1 MLIFQRMV
9 TLQGP
14 PEEAGAWA
22 VEMTA
27 LVNERTELEVSL
39 WQGLFGVPLGSFA
52 WTTRLP
58 NFTALEAANDSLI
71 GDRDYLAKVAEARD
85 WVTTP
90 GEDHL
95 VRVAHIAGGD
105 YVRPDVGSYAETTV
119 AVPAPGRLAPASEW
133 GVDITDRVSTMTHA
147 TAMFGGDSFGNF
159 GQLVWI
165 GLFASAAAFDEAEE
179 IIGKDESYVQ
189 AIDQAGELFLPG
201 SARRTLA
208 RRIA

>member
-14 PEEAGAWA
+14 PQEIGAWA
-22 VEMTA
+22 VDMTA

-39 WQGLFGVPLGSFA
+39 WQGMFGVPLGSFA

-58 NFTALEAANDSLI
+58 NLTALEAANDTLI
-71 GDRDYLAKVAEARD
+71 GDADYLAKVAEARD
-85 WVTTP
+85 FVTVP

-95 VRVAHIAGGD
+95 VRVSHIAGGD

-119 AVPAPGRLAPASEW
+119 AVPAAGRLARASAW
-133 GVDITDRVSTMTHA
+133 GVDIADKFSDMTHT
-147 TAMFGGDSFGNF
+147 TALFGGDSFGDF
-159 GQLVWI
+159 GQLAWI
-165 GLFASAAAFDEAEE
+165 GLFASAASFDEAEE
-179 IIGKDESYVQ
+179 LIGKDESYVQ
-189 AIDQAGELFLPG
+189 AIDEAGDLFVPG

>member
-22 VEMTA
+22 TEMTA
-27 LVNERTELEVSL
+27 LVNDRTELEVSL

-58 NFTALEAANDSLI
+58 SLTALEASSATLM

-85 WVTTP
+85 MVTTP
-90 GEDHL
+90 GEDAL

-105 YVRPDVGSYAETTV
+105 YVRPEVGTYAETTV
-119 AVPAPGRLAPASEW
+119 ANPQIGKLAAATAW
-133 GVDITDRVSTMTHA
+133 GVEITDMVSNATHA
-147 TAMFGGDSFGNF
+147 SAMFGSNSFGEF
-159 GQLVWI
+159 GQLVWF
-165 GLFASAAAFDEAEE
+165 GLFESAAAFDAAEE
-179 IIGKDESYVQ
+179 ILAKDESYLQ
-189 AIDQAGELFLPG
+189 SIDGAGDLFQQG
-201 SARRTLA
+201 SGRRMLA